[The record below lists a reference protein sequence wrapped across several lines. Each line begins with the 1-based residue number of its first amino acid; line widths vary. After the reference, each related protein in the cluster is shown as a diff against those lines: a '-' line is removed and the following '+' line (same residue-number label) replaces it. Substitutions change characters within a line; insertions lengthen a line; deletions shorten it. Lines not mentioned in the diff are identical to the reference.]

1 MEKGGYMTQYE
12 LLFNERKKI
21 GKNLYEI
28 LKQKGYTKI
37 SFSKTVNISRPTLDH
52 LFEGEINSITTFEKH
67 LKKISA
73 ELKLDISDL
82 LMIREEGIVANNV
95 VYSNNEPKDYVPG
108 NTEIELFEVLEGII
122 DLCDLYY

>member
-12 LLFNERKKI
+12 LLFSERKKI

-37 SFSKTVNISRPTLDH
+37 SFSKKVNISRPTLDH

-73 ELKLDISDL
+73 ELEVEISEL
-82 LMIREEGIVANNV
+82 LMPRKENFVENSV
-95 VYSNNEPKDYVPG
+95 VYSNNEPKDYVAG
-108 NTEIELFEVLEGII
+108 NVEKELFDVLESLI

>member
-1 MEKGGYMTQYE
+1 MTQYE
-12 LLFNERKKI
+12 LLFSERKKI

-37 SFSKTVNISRPTLDH
+37 SFSKKVNISRPTLDH

-73 ELKLDISDL
+73 ELEVEISEL
-82 LMIREEGIVANNV
+82 LMPRKENFVENSV
-95 VYSNNEPKDYVPG
+95 VYSNNEPKDYVAG
-108 NTEIELFEVLEGII
+108 NVEKELFDVLESLI

>member
-1 MEKGGYMTQYE
+1 VEKGGYMTQYE
-12 LLFNERKKI
+12 LLFSERKKI

-37 SFSKTVNISRPTLDH
+37 SFSKKVNISRPTLDH

-73 ELKLDISDL
+73 ELEVEISEL
-82 LMIREEGIVANNV
+82 LMPRKENFVENSV
-95 VYSNNEPKDYVPG
+95 VYSNNEPKDYVAG
-108 NTEIELFEVLEGII
+108 NVEKELFDVLESLI

>member
-1 MEKGGYMTQYE
+1 VEKGGYMTQYE
-12 LLFNERKKI
+12 LLFSERKKI

-37 SFSKTVNISRPTLDH
+37 SFSKKVNISRPTLDH

-73 ELKLDISDL
+73 ELEVEISEL
-82 LMIREEGIVANNV
+82 LMPRKENFVENSV
-95 VYSNNEPKDYVPG
+95 VYSNNEPKDYVAG
-108 NTEIELFEVLEGII
+108 NVEKELFDVLEGLI
-122 DLCDLYY
+122 DL